1 VLRNVGGVPI
11 RVRDVAEV
19 ALGRELRTGAATD
32 NGREVVLGTVFMLI
46 GENSR
51 AVSQAV
57 DKQMAAI
64 NRSLPPGVRRHRLRP
79 HHAGRQGHRTV
90 KKNLL
95 EGAVLV
101 IAILFLFLGNIRAAL
116 ITAMVIP
123 LSMLFT
129 FTAWCLQGQRQPD
142 EPGRAGLRHHR
153 RRRGGHR
160 RELRAPPGPCAG
172 HAGRR

>member
-1 VLRNVGGVPI
+1 VRAPGQVRSLDDIRNIVLRNVGGVPM

-64 NRSLPPGVRRHRLRP
+64 NRSLPPGV
-79 HHAGRQGHRTV
+79 AVTVYDRTV
-90 KKNLL
+90 
-95 EGAVLV
+95 LV
-101 IAILFLFLGNIRAAL
+101 DKAIAR
-116 ITAMVIP
+116 
-123 LSMLFT
+123 S
-129 FTAWCLQGQRQPD
+129 
-142 EPGRAGLRHHR
+142 R
-153 RRRGGHR
+153 RTCWKAR
-160 RELRAPPGPCAG
+160 CW
-172 HAGRR
+172 